1 MNKVLVLAGL
11 ITAATAPVAF
21 ATEDPNCPSVSDRH
35 LGAQARVEQIAPT
48 AAPAGASNGL
58 PVTDADE
65 RPHKDTA
72 VSPAVA
78 ATPAPRTHARK
89 HPRAIEAGVPDS
101 VLIGDTG
108 TL

>member
-11 ITAATAPVAF
+11 ITAAAAPAF
-21 ATEDPNCPSVSDRH
+21 ATEDTNCTAVSDRH
-35 LGAQARVEQIAPT
+35 LGAQARVEQIAPVAA
-48 AAPAGASNGL
+48 AAPMSSAL

-78 ATPAPRTHARK
+78 ATSPPRTHARK
-89 HPRAIEAGVPDS
+89 HPRTIEAGVPDS

>member
-11 ITAATAPVAF
+11 ITAVTAPAAF
-21 ATEDPNCPSVSDRH
+21 ATEDPNCTAVSDRQ
-35 LGAQARVEQIAPT
+35 LGAQARIEQMAPVAT
-48 AAPAGASNGL
+48 PAPNAS
-58 PVTDADE
+58 PVTDADD
-65 RPHKDTA
+65 RAHKDTA

-78 ATPAPRTHARK
+78 ATPPPRTHARK